1 MRHFGWRWLAASSLL
16 IAALAANAETRPQY
30 GGTLRIEMQ
39 AAPASLDPADRG
51 VPDSFGRRNVT
62 ALIFDM
68 LVTLDDAGRVRPAL
82 AESWQATANQQWQF
96 SIRRNV
102 KFHDGTLLTAESV
115 AASLR
120 FANPTW
126 KVSADT
132 DSVVIQA
139 DVSAGFVSANDVSEN
154 QLFAELALPRNVIV
168 KRDSGKLSGTG
179 PFQITDWQAGS
190 RLSLSANEN
199 CWRGRP
205 FLDGMEIE
213 MRKGYR
219 DQMTAFQL
227 GRADLV
233 EVSPEQLHRFSQES
247 RPAVSS
253 MPIELVA
260 LFFAHAA
267 SPEEKSLRAALG
279 LSVDRGAIRDVLLQ
293 GTGEVAGSILP
304 TWMSG
309 YGFVFSSAADLA
321 RARQLRAQVASI
333 PNWKLGY
340 NADDPLERLLAER
353 IALNA
358 KDAGLSLQMTSA
370 PGADLRI
377 VRIPLE
383 SDAWPALAD
392 VADLAGTPL
401 TKKYALLEE
410 LYVAEQALLASGQII
425 PLLHLPASYTS
436 TPNLRNWKVRSDGTL
451 NLEDAW
457 LETTKP

>member
-1 MRHFGWRWLAASSLL
+1 M
-16 IAALAANAETRPQY
+16 
-30 GGTLRIEMQ
+30 
-39 AAPASLDPADRG
+39 
-51 VPDSFGRRNVT
+51 
-62 ALIFDM
+62 
-68 LVTLDDAGRVRPAL
+68 
-82 AESWQATANQQWQF
+82 
-96 SIRRNV
+96 
-102 KFHDGTLLTAESV
+102 KFHDETPLTAESV
-115 AASLR
+115 AASVR

-132 DSVVIQA
+132 DSVIIQA
-139 DVSAGFVSANDVSEN
+139 DVSAGVVAEN
-154 QLFAELALPRNVIV
+154 QTLAELALPRNAIV
-168 KRDSGKLSGTG
+168 KRDSETSGTG
-179 PFQITDWQAGS
+179 RFKLPMQAGS
-190 RLSLSANEN
+190 RLISAAKEN

-205 FLDGMEIE
+205 FLDAIEIE

-233 EVSPEQLHRFSQES
+233 EVSPEQLHRFSQENRHS
-247 RPAVSS
+247 VSS

-260 LFFAHAA
+260 LLFAHAVS
-267 SPEEKSLRAALG
+267 SPAEQSLRAALG

-321 RARQLRAQVASI
+321 RARQLRAQVAAI

-358 KDAGLSLQMTSA
+358 KDVGLSLQMTSA

-377 VRIPLE
+377 MRIPLE

-392 VADLAGTPL
+392 IADLAGTPL
-401 TKKYALLEE
+401 TKYGSLEE
-410 LYVAEQALLASGQII
+410 LYAAEQALLASGKLI

-436 TPNLRNWKVRSDGTL
+436 APNLRNWKVRSNGTL

>member
-16 IAALAANAETRPQY
+16 IAALAAKSETRPQY

-51 VPDSFGRRNVT
+51 VPDSFGRRNIT
-62 ALIFDM
+62 ALIFDT
-68 LVTLDDAGRVRPAL
+68 LVTRDDAGRARPAL

-96 SIRRNV
+96 RIRRNV
-102 KFHDGTLLTAESV
+102 KFHDKTLLTAEKV

-120 FANPTW
+120 FVNPTW
-126 KVSADT
+126 KVSADN

-139 DVSAGFVSANDVSEN
+139 DVSPGDVSTN
-154 QLFAELALPRNVIV
+154 QILAELALRRNAIV
-168 KRDSGKLSGTG
+168 KRDSGRLSGTG

-190 RLSLSANEN
+190 LSLSANEN

-205 FLDGMEIE
+205 FLDAMEIE

-227 GRADLV
+227 GRAVLV
-233 EVSPEQLHRFSQES
+233 EVSPEQLHRLPQDSHH
-247 RPAVSS
+247 VISS
-253 MPIELVA
+253 MPVELVA
-260 LFFAHAA
+260 MLFAHAA
-267 SPEEKSLRAALG
+267 SSPAEQSLRAALG

-309 YGFVFSSAADLA
+309 YGFVFSLAADLA
-321 RARQLRAQVASI
+321 RARQLRAQVAAI
-333 PNWKLGY
+333 PGWKLGF

-377 VRIPLE
+377 MRIPLE
-383 SDAWPALAD
+383 SDAWPALGD

-401 TKKYALLEE
+401 TKKYGSVEE
-410 LYVAEQALLASGQII
+410 LYAAEQALLASGQLI

-436 TPNLRNWKVRSDGTL
+436 APNLRNWKVRSNGTL

>member
-30 GGTLRIEMQ
+30 GGTLRIQMQ
-39 AAPASLDPADRG
+39 AAPASLDPADHG

-62 ALIFDM
+62 TLIFDT
-68 LVTLDDAGRVRPAL
+68 LVTLDDAGHVRPAL
-82 AESWQATANQQWQF
+82 AASWQATTNQQWQF
-96 SIRRNV
+96 RIRRNV
-102 KFHDGTLLTAESV
+102 KFHDETLVTAESV
-115 AASLR
+115 AASVR

-132 DSVVIQA
+132 DSVIIQA
-139 DVSAGFVSANDVSEN
+139 DVSAGVVAEN
-154 QLFAELALPRNVIV
+154 QTLAELALPRNAIV

-190 RLSLSANEN
+190 RLSLAANEN

-205 FLDGMEIE
+205 FLDAIEIE

-233 EVSPEQLHRFSQES
+233 EVSPEQLHRFSQENRHS
-247 RPAVSS
+247 VSS

-260 LFFAHAA
+260 LLFAHAVS
-267 SPEEKSLRAALG
+267 SPAEQSLRAALG

-321 RARQLRAQVASI
+321 RARQLRAQVAAI

-358 KDAGLSLQMTSA
+358 KDVGLSLQMTSA

-377 VRIPLE
+377 MRIPLE

-392 VADLAGTPL
+392 IADLAGTPL
-401 TKKYALLEE
+401 TKKYGSLEE
-410 LYVAEQALLASGQII
+410 LYAAEQALLASGKLI

-436 TPNLRNWKVRSDGTL
+436 APNLRNWKVRSNGTL